1 MMNALLILKAIHVI
15 GFVAWFAGL
24 FYLVRMFVYHVEAG
38 DKAEPEKG
46 ILQKQHTL
54 MSWRVYKIIA
64 NPAMMIT
71 WTAGLAMIGL
81 GFTDAVPNY
90 LKSEVGTPGWMHLK
104 LTLVVLLT
112 VYHVWCKGMIK
123 KLEAG
128 TAKVTSW
135 QFRLLNEFPTL
146 FLVAIAFIAT
156 LGVKGVLN
164 YAYLGI
170 GLVLFVGLLYLGARA
185 YKRKRAQKA

>member
-1 MMNALLILKAIHVI
+1 MMNTVLILKALHVI

-46 ILQKQHTL
+46 ILQAQHNL
-54 MSWRVYKIIA
+54 MSWRVYKIIC

-71 WTAGLAMIGL
+71 WTAGIAMIAL
-81 GFTDAVPNY
+81 GFTDEVPNY
-90 LKSEVGTPGWMHLK
+90 LKSEIGTPGWMHAK
-104 LTLVVLLT
+104 LLLVVLLT
-112 VYHVWCKGMIK
+112 GYHMWCKGMIK

-128 TAKVTSW
+128 TANTSASS
-135 QFRLLNEFPTL
+135 FRLLNELPTV

-156 LGVKGVLN
+156 LGKAGTLN
-164 YAYLGI
+164 WVYLGI
-170 GLVLFVGLLYLGARA
+170 GLFLFVGLIYWGARA
-185 YKRKRAQKA
+185 YKKRREQKA